1 MIARKYIEIKS
12 WRRRHARRKR
22 VEFVC
27 SACLERL
34 LDGDYVRS
42 VWRVQLEHRKGT
54 VLEVRVEHV
63 CCPEIHY
70 S

>member
-1 MIARKYIEIKS
+1 MKRKYVEIKS
-12 WRRRHARRKR
+12 WRRQHARRQS
-22 VEFVC
+22 VELVC

-34 LDGDYVRS
+34 LDGDYVRT
-42 VWRVQLEHRKGT
+42 VWRVQLERKPKT
-54 VLEVRVEHV
+54 VLEVRTEHV